1 MAAKMS
7 LLIGDIGGTSS
18 RWAVVSESRRALLP
32 LAIAGFNP
40 VTGEPGAL
48 QAALRGREMAEAI
61 GGPVRAVVAYG
72 AGCGTRARCEVVQAA
87 LAQVWPQAT
96 IDVESDLLGAARGL
110 YGRGQGLVLILGTGM
125 NAGHFDGAYL
135 HTPMPSL
142 GYILGDE
149 GSGADLGKHLLRD
162 ALYGLVPP
170 ALRTRLFPQGPDL
183 PAVLQATYRSAAPQA
198 YVASFTAALS
208 EHLDDTYVHDLIA
221 SRFFALARLL
231 PKFFAPQELRQV
243 RATGSVAHAFRTILG
258 EVLAQ
263 QGMELTAVA
272 SDPLPGL
279 LEFHAGGA
287 R

>member
-1 MAAKMS
+1 MS

-18 RWAVVSESRRALLP
+18 RWAVVSASHRGLLP
-32 LAIAGFNP
+32 VTIPGFNP
-40 VTGEPGAL
+40 VTGDPGAM
-48 QAALRGREMAEAI
+48 QAALGGREVAEAI
-61 GGPVRAVVAYG
+61 GGTVREVVAYG
-72 AGCGTRARCEVVQAA
+72 AGCGTRTRSEVVRGA
-87 LAQVWPQAT
+87 LAHVWPQAT
-96 IDVESDLLGAARGL
+96 IGVESDLLGAARGL

-149 GSGADLGKHLLRD
+149 GSGADIGKHLLRD

-170 ALRTRLFPQGPDL
+170 ALHDRLFPQGPDL
-183 PAVLQATYRSAAPQA
+183 AAVLHATYRSSAPQA

-208 EHLDDTYVHDLIA
+208 GHLEDTYVHDLIA

-231 PKFFAPQELRQV
+231 PKHFAPQELRQV
-243 RATGSVAHAFRTILG
+243 RASGSVAHAFQPILRQ
-258 EVLAQ
+258 VLAQ
-263 QGMELTAVA
+263 QGMDLTVVA

-279 LEFHAGGA
+279 LEFHGGGA